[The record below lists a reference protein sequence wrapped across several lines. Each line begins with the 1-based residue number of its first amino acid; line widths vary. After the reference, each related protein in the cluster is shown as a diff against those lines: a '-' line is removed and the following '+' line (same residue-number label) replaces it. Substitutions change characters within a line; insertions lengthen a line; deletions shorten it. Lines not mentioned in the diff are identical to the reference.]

1 MLINIS
7 GLNAVALGGEPLQG
21 FGGYSPTF
29 AGNDF
34 YCCLLLDFSEE
45 KVNCYKNKRPPR
57 WPKMADHVLS
67 ILPSTLC
74 ATTALCGKLI

>member
-1 MLINIS
+1 MPMLITS
-7 GLNAVALGGEPLQG
+7 DSAVASGGGALPRMCVQG

-34 YCCLLLDFSEE
+34 DCLMFLRV

-57 WPKMADHVLS
+57 WPKN
-67 ILPSTLC
+67 
-74 ATTALCGKLI
+74 GK